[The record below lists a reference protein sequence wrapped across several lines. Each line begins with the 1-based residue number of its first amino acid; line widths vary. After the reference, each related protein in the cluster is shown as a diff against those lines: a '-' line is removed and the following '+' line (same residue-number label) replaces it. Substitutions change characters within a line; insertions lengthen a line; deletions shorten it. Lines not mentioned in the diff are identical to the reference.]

1 MIIPRPYW
9 LSRWVDYSF
18 ASGSGESGSGSL
30 GSGGSSPGGSNSG
43 SGSGSSSTTE
53 RLFSATLQGLLNY
66 SELARYK
73 NGNDAVE
80 YIQFKSDSKQD
91 ISAFLYAEGDSDDAY
106 FREKLLRLCKRSF
119 RLS

>member
-1 MIIPRPYW
+1 MVVGNDSMGYHY
-9 LSRWVDYSF
+9 YSF

-30 GSGGSSPGGSNSG
+30 ESGSSSPGGSNSG
-43 SGSGSSSTTE
+43 SGLSSTTE

-119 RLS
+119 RRS